1 MVAGNSNW
9 IPMQN
14 KQAVDILLSKDK
26 LYQVSLFQ
34 NDNGSQ
40 SISISEIIDEYAG
53 VKFDKVSDQVSLFNN
68 ADGSQNVAVS
78 EVIDS
83 YEDVKFDKVSDSV
96 SQPAM
101 KSIAEALE
109 SKKGNQSHE
118 DD

>member
-1 MVAGNSNW
+1 MKQYKKILNINLFKNHGGKVVAGNSNW

-53 VKFDKVSDQVSLFNN
+53 VKFNKVSDQ
-68 ADGSQNVAVS
+68 
-78 EVIDS
+78 
-83 YEDVKFDKVSDSV
+83 V

-109 SKKGNQSHE
+109 SKKEKKSE
-118 DD
+118 DDDEIPF

>member
-1 MVAGNSNW
+1 MKEYKKVATMTIWKNNGGKIIAGNANW
-9 IPMQN
+9 TPY
-14 KQAVDILLSKDK
+14 VGGVPTDILLSKDK
-26 LYQVSLFQ
+26 KY
-34 NDNGSQ
+34 
-40 SISISEIIDEYAG
+40 
-53 VKFDKVSDQVSLFNN
+53 QVSLFNN

-109 SKKGNQSHE
+109 SKKENKS
-118 DD
+118 DDDDEIPF

>member
-1 MVAGNSNW
+1 MKEYKKILNINLFKNHGGKVVAGNSNW

-40 SISISEIIDEYAG
+40 SIAISEIIDRYAG
-53 VKFDKVSDQVSLFNN
+53 VEFDKVSDQ
-68 ADGSQNVAVS
+68 
-78 EVIDS
+78 
-83 YEDVKFDKVSDSV
+83 V

-109 SKKGNQSHE
+109 SKKENKS
-118 DD
+118 DDDDEIPF

>member
-1 MVAGNSNW
+1 MKEYKKVATMTIWKNNGGKIIAGNANW
-9 IPMQN
+9 TPY
-14 KQAVDILLSKDK
+14 VGGSPGDILLSKDK
-26 LYQVSLFQ
+26 KYQISVFQ

-40 SISISEIIDEYAG
+40 SIAISEIIDRYAG
-53 VKFDKVSDQVSLFNN
+53 V
-68 ADGSQNVAVS
+68 
-78 EVIDS
+78 E
-83 YEDVKFDKVSDSV
+83 FDKVSDSV